1 MPSHKTTL
9 SLPKSI
15 YGISGQEK
23 RKTRPDFAR
32 GLLDYREALLRCLE
46 SVKSPVETC
55 EISLEES
62 LGRVLRK
69 DMECAVYVPPFNRSM
84 MDGYAVRSAD
94 IKSASAGKPVKLLL
108 TGEIPA
114 GFSTTRSVNPGETMR
129 IMTGAAVPH
138 GADAVVKLEVTSC
151 WDGRTVMFFDSA
163 GENNYIIPRGQDLAP
178 GVVIA
183 RAGQIVTPSMVGV
196 FAASGISQVTVS
208 RNVTLGIISTGSEL
222 VRAGSVPSE
231 GQIYDINGYSLFALA
246 KAAGVNPL
254 NLGTVKD
261 KAADLFAILNQGMGF
276 DILLLSG
283 GVSVGDY
290 DIVHETLQLA
300 GVEEIFWRVK
310 VKPGKPLFFGKKGT
324 TLIFGLP
331 GNPVSSVVNFNLFVR
346 PVLDKLSGKI
356 TWGLRTGYARI
367 LSNRILKPGRR
378 KFLRGKIREAN
389 ACLGVEIIAEQRSG
403 VFSPMMN
410 ADVLLEIPEDMKI
423 LKEGDLVKVYYLQ

>member
-1 MPSHKTTL
+1 MSNYQTNL
-9 SLPKSI
+9 SVPKSI
-15 YGISGQEK
+15 PGVFDQEK

-32 GLLDYREALLRCLE
+32 GLLDYREALRMCLE

-62 LGRVLRK
+62 LSRVLRK
-69 DMECAVYVPPFNRSM
+69 DMESVVYVPPFNRTM

-94 IKSASAGKPVKLLL
+94 IKSACAGKPVRLVL

-114 GFSTTRSVNPGETMR
+114 GFSSDRTVKSGETMR
-129 IMTGAAVPH
+129 IMTGAAVPQ
-138 GADAVVKLEVTSC
+138 GADAVVKLEGTSC
-151 WDGRTVMFFDSA
+151 WDGRTVLFFDTV
-163 GENNYIIPRGQDLAP
+163 GENPYIIYKGQDLAP
-178 GVVIA
+178 GMVTA
-183 RAGQIVTPSMVGV
+183 RTGQTVTPAMVGI
-196 FAASGISQVTVS
+196 FAASGVSSVTVS
-208 RNVTLGIISTGSEL
+208 RNITLGIISTGSEL
-222 VRAGSVPSE
+222 VRAGSVPAD

-246 KAAGVNPL
+246 KAAGASPVS
-254 NLGTVKD
+254 LGAVKD
-261 KAADLFAILNQGMGF
+261 KSMDLLTLLDFGNGM

-290 DIVHETLQLA
+290 DIVHETLQRA

-310 VKPGKPLFFGKKGT
+310 VKPGKPLFFGKKGN

-346 PVLDKLSGKI
+346 PVLDKLAGKT
-356 TWGLRTGYARI
+356 TWGLRTGHAKI
-367 LSNRILKPGRR
+367 LNNRILKSGRR
-378 KFLRGKIREAN
+378 TFLRGKIRESN
-389 ACLGVEIIAEQRSG
+389 ASLGVEIIAEQRSG

-423 LKEGDLVKVYYLQ
+423 LKEGDVVRVYYL

>member
-1 MPSHKTTL
+1 MSHYKTTL
-9 SLPKSI
+9 AVPKSI
-15 YGISGQEK
+15 HGVSGQEK

-32 GLLDYREALLRCLE
+32 GLLDYREALLMCLE
-46 SVKSPVETC
+46 SVESSVEIE
-55 EISLEES
+55 EIPLEES

-69 DMECAVYVPPFNRSM
+69 DMESVVYVPPFNRSM
-84 MDGYAVRSAD
+84 MDGYAVRTAD

-114 GFSTTRSVNPGETMR
+114 GFSSDRTVKPGETMR
-129 IMTGAAVPH
+129 IMTGAVVPR

-151 WDGRTVMFFDSA
+151 WDGRTVMFFDSV
-163 GENNYIIPRGQDLAP
+163 GENNYIIYKGQDLAP
-178 GVVIA
+178 GVLTA
-183 RAGQIVTPSMVGV
+183 RAGQAVTPAMVGV
-196 FAASGISQVTVS
+196 FAASGVDRVKVS
-208 RNVTLGIISTGSEL
+208 RNITLGLISTGSEL
-222 VRAGSVPSE
+222 VRAGSVPVA

-246 KAAGVNPL
+246 KAAGLSPV
-254 NLGTVKD
+254 NLGAVKD
-261 KAADLFAILNQGMGF
+261 KSSDLLAMLNCGMGM

-300 GVEEIFWRVK
+300 GVEEVFWRVK
-310 VKPGKPLFFGKKGT
+310 VKPGKPLFFGKKGN

-346 PVLDKLSGKI
+346 PVLDKLSGKNV
-356 TWGLRTGYARI
+356 WGLRTGNARI

-378 KFLRGKIREAN
+378 TFLRGKIREAN
-389 ACLGVEIIAEQRSG
+389 ASLGVEIIAEQRSG
-403 VFSPMMN
+403 VFSPMMD

-423 LKEGDLVKVYYLQ
+423 LKEGDVVKVYYL